1 MSWAPVD
8 AIVSHRAALLGVLS
22 LALAG
27 CCSPGPNPQW
37 ISSPPEIAETELQ
50 TLGQASG
57 RKSPEAALAAAKRAA
72 ARRAAAEVLGARAN
86 EELLERLGEDALEVG
101 TTVEQFQQGC
111 DRYEAAVLMRW
122 SRAALKGL
130 SAAVRN
136 TRGEQVVDSGR
147 LRRSGRS
154 LLAEGRPVEAAAA
167 FRRLSQARPQDA
179 EAHLLLGEAIR
190 ADLARPGIPR
200 NEGGAQALR
209 REAERAYTLA
219 ESLGGSEDV
228 QERVKQGRLALVAS
242 SGDAWRKRFQDLV
255 KRVLAGKRPPEEAL
269 SALVRAVT
277 PDARG
282 TTRSF
287 LQEKALDV
295 ESYALTQALVAALPP
310 GARVAVLE
318 PEWPHGQRDLA
329 AASALRRLGDLIGA
343 SLVDARLIVRTPQE
357 IEARLKSARA
367 GPQTHAQAYDPE
379 GRVRLRKHLESDYV
393 VLIVGGQRATATAYD
408 LRRGSPLAPVGR
420 VYHPT
425 GEAWSGVKEPNPIRA
440 EVTFLG
446 QKLDEEGKLQA
457 DLRVSDGAEL
467 RIGDQLQCRVRLE
480 QAAYTYLI
488 WCDSQGKV
496 WRVFPETERV
506 LPGAPVAAKNPLP
519 RGAHQIPGGAQDLF
533 FTLAGEPGRETL
545 YLVAA
550 RRPVRHLAELERA
563 LADGEVQDPRQT
575 LRRFLSQQAGQAR
588 GLRSSSGDAASPE
601 RIVLEGPDLVVR
613 ELTYR
618 LRAR

>member
-1 MSWAPVD
+1 MHLNQRRPNPLPRG
-8 AIVSHRAALLGVLS
+8 AILGILS

-27 CCSPGPNPQW
+27 CCSPAPNPDW
-37 ISSPPEIAETELQ
+37 VSTPPNAPETELQ
-50 TLGQASG
+50 TLGQSSG
-57 RKSPEAALAAAKRAA
+57 QESPEAALAEARRVA
-72 ARRAAAEVLGARAN
+72 ARRAAAEVLGARADDD
-86 EELLERLGEDALEVG
+86 LLQRLGQNALEVG
-101 TTVEQFQQGC
+101 TTVERFQQGC
-111 DRYEAAVLMRW
+111 ERYEAAVLMRW
-122 SRAALKGL
+122 NRAALKGL
-130 SAAVRN
+130 SAAVQR
-136 TRGEQVVDSGR
+136 TRGEELVDTER

-154 LLAEGRPVEAAAA
+154 LLAEGKPVEAAAA
-167 FRRLSQARPQDA
+167 FRRLSRARPKDA

-190 ADLARPGIPR
+190 ADLARPGVPR
-200 NEGGAQALR
+200 AEGGAQALQ
-209 REAERAYTLA
+209 READRAYALA
-219 ESLGGSEDV
+219 ASLGGDDDL
-228 QERVKQGRLALVAS
+228 QERVMQGRSALVAS

-255 KRVLAGKRPPEEAL
+255 RRVLAGKRAPEEAL

-282 TTRSF
+282 TARSF

-295 ESYALTQALVAALPP
+295 ESYALTRALVEALPP

-318 PEWPHGQRDLA
+318 PEWPHGQRDDA
-329 AASALRRLGDLIGA
+329 AAAALQRLGALIGA
-343 SLVDARLIVRTPQE
+343 SLVDAHLIVRTPQE
-357 IEARLKSARA
+357 VDARLKSARV
-367 GPQTHAQAYDPE
+367 GPPAHAQAYEPD
-379 GRVRLRKHLESDYV
+379 GRARLREHLESEYV

-408 LRRGSPLAPVGR
+408 LRQGTPLAPVGR

-425 GEAWSGVKEPNPIRA
+425 GEAWSGVKEPNPLRA

-446 QKLDEEGKLQA
+446 QKLDDEGKLEA
-457 DLRVSDGAEL
+457 DLRISDGTEL

-480 QAAYTYLI
+480 QPSYTYLI

-506 LPGAPVAAKNPLP
+506 LPGAPQAAKNPLP
-519 RGAHQIPGGAQDLF
+519 TGVHQIPGGTRDLF

-588 GLRSSSGDAASPE
+588 GLSSTRAGQGSPE
-601 RIVLEGPDLVVR
+601 SIVLEGPDLVVR